1 MNKINILSEDLANKI
16 AAGEVVERVG
26 NVVKEL
32 VENSIDA
39 GAKTIEIK
47 LEDSGTKSIK
57 ILDDGSGMNKI
68 DAKNAFLR
76 HATSKIKTDDDLF
89 FISSLG
95 FRGEAIPSIAS
106 VSKVTLI
113 TSTGEEGTKIV
124 VNGGKFIEETK
135 APARKGTMIEVRDL
149 FYNTPARLKY
159 LKSDNSELAN
169 VTNYVE
175 KLSLAKENIS
185 FTLINNDKVIIKT
198 SGSNN
203 LLKTIHELYGIEV
216 SKNMMEVKGENNDY
230 SIYGYVGSP
239 SVLRSSR
246 NYLTTIVNDRVVKNY
261 DLNKIIND
269 AYFTYKPDNKFPIVV
284 LKIDTDP
291 TLIDVNIH
299 PTKQDIKFSKIN
311 ELEDLIFEN
320 IRNTLYKENLIP
332 KVEVKTKDTYKK
344 KEIKKEYPEII
355 NNTEVNEVQEEFNFT
370 EDKNNEVKQLEL
382 YPIGLVFGT
391 YIVAQNEEGMYLID
405 HHAAHERINYEK
417 ILNNLNNN
425 EKNII
430 DMLVP
435 LTIEFSPSDY
445 LIFNEKK
452 DILIDMG
459 FNLEEFGINTIVI
472 KSHPIWLLEGYED
485 ETIRGIIDIVIS
497 LPKEFDYVKF
507 NHSIAA
513 EAACKKSVKGN
524 TSITISEMEN
534 IIKDLFKCDN
544 PYNCPHGRPTII
556 TFTLYELEKM
566 FKRTGSS

>member
-113 TSTGEEGTKIV
+113 TSTGEEGIKIV

-284 LKIDTDP
+284 LKIETDQHS
-291 TLIDVNIH
+291 LM
-299 PTKQDIKFSKIN
+299 
-311 ELEDLIFEN
+311 LIFILLN
-320 IRNTLYKENLIP
+320 KTLNL
-332 KVEVKTKDTYKK
+332 VK
-344 KEIKKEYPEII
+344 
-355 NNTEVNEVQEEFNFT
+355 
-370 EDKNNEVKQLEL
+370 
-382 YPIGLVFGT
+382 
-391 YIVAQNEEGMYLID
+391 
-405 HHAAHERINYEK
+405 
-417 ILNNLNNN
+417 
-425 EKNII
+425 
-430 DMLVP
+430 
-435 LTIEFSPSDY
+435 
-445 LIFNEKK
+445 
-452 DILIDMG
+452 
-459 FNLEEFGINTIVI
+459 
-472 KSHPIWLLEGYED
+472 
-485 ETIRGIIDIVIS
+485 
-497 LPKEFDYVKF
+497 
-507 NHSIAA
+507 
-513 EAACKKSVKGN
+513 
-524 TSITISEMEN
+524 
-534 IIKDLFKCDN
+534 
-544 PYNCPHGRPTII
+544 
-556 TFTLYELEKM
+556 
-566 FKRTGSS
+566 